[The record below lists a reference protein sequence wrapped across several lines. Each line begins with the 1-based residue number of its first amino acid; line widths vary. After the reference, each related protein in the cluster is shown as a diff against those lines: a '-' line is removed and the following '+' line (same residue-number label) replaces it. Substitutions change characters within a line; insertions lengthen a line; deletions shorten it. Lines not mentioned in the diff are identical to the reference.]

1 MEPNK
6 ILSANILDLIF
17 DNRNKEYGAYELRV
31 TYPERI
37 KKSMIVVFIIAAIA
51 VTGAAL
57 ANSIKPGDESRLM
70 IKELTLEDIK
80 TDVKEPERIEE
91 PKKPEQQP
99 QVETQKLT
107 QFNVVPDE
115 QADKDI
121 PTKDD
126 LEDVKISDAT
136 KEGVKDEG
144 LAETKD
150 IDDKKGIVDDKT
162 NKEPE
167 IWTVVEVPAKYD
179 GDWIKFLYRNLNGN
193 VPIDNSAPAGKYNVL
208 IQFVVDK
215 EGNISDIQPLTSHGF
230 GMEQEAIRVLK
241 KAKGWKPGIQ
251 NGHEVKSYHR
261 QPITFVVEEQ

>member
-17 DNRNKEYGAYELRV
+17 DDRNKEYGAYELRV
-31 TYPERI
+31 TYPQRI
-37 KKSMIVVFIIAAIA
+37 KKSLIIVFIIAAIV

-57 ANSIKPGDESRLM
+57 ANKLKPDNGSALM

-80 TDVKEPERIEE
+80 PDVKEPEPIPE
-91 PKKPEQQP
+91 PKKPEPQP
-99 QVETQKLT
+99 QLQTQKLT

-126 LEDVKISDAT
+126 LEDVKISDVT

-144 LAETKD
+144 LTETKD
-150 IDDKKGIVDDKT
+150 IDKGTGIIEEKT
-162 NKEPE
+162 KEPE

-179 GDWIKFLYRNLNGN
+179 GDWTKFLYKNLNAN
-193 VPIDNSAPAGKYNVL
+193 VPIDNSAPAGKYTVL
-208 IQFVVDK
+208 IQFVVDQQ
-215 EGNISDIQPLTSHGF
+215 GNISDINPLTSYGF
-230 GMEQEAIRVLK
+230 GMEQEAVRVLK

-261 QPITFVVEEQ
+261 QPVTFIVEEQ